1 MNKNIVLA
9 TRNQH
14 KQREMQQLLNNTG
27 WQVFSLQDFPNC
39 PEVTEDGDTFLAN
52 AAKKAI
58 EVSTHCGVYALADD
72 SGLVVDALNGAP
84 GVYSARYA
92 HGEDSTDEENNA
104 RVLKELEGIPH
115 EKRTARFVCAAVLA
129 DGNNV
134 LFSTEQTV
142 EGFIQT
148 EQSGEGGFGYDP
160 LFFYPPY
167 NKTLAQ
173 ATAEEKNAVSHRGK
187 SMRAVAQFLE
197 SVR

>member
-1 MNKNIVLA
+1 MNKKIVLA

-14 KQREMQQLLNNTG
+14 KQREMQQLLDNTG
-27 WQVFSLQDFPNC
+27 WQVLSLKDFPDC
-39 PEVTEDGDTFLAN
+39 PEVIEDGETFLAN
-52 AAKKAI
+52 ATKKAV
-58 EVSTHCGVYALADD
+58 EVSSHCGIIALADD
-72 SGLVVDALNGAP
+72 SGLAVDALNGAP

-92 HGEDSTDEENNA
+92 RGEDSTDADNNA
-104 RVLKELEGIPH
+104 RVLQELEGIPH
-115 EKRTARFVCAAVLA
+115 EQRSARFVCAAVLA

-134 LFSTEQTV
+134 LFSTEQCV

-187 SMRAVAQFLE
+187 SMRAIAQFLE
-197 SVR
+197 TMI